1 MPLTTVRVILL
12 VHQGVMRA
20 LVEESV
26 RLLQTLLLPFGNAFL
41 VACPHD
47 GLDVSAD
54 VEVAFDFD
62 AQGIAGG
69 DEVFEDDVDY
79 VLVEDFDV
87 AERIYVELQTL

>member
-1 MPLTTVRVILL
+1 MWPGFAELR
-12 VHQGVMRA
+12 
-20 LVEESV
+20 
-26 RLLQTLLLPFGNAFL
+26 FG

-54 VEVAFDFD
+54 VKVAFDFD
-62 AQGIAGG
+62 AQRVAGG

-87 AERIYVELQTL
+87 AERIDVELQTL

>member
-1 MPLTTVRVILL
+1 MSLAKLRCDMCAFVLGALYL
-12 VHQGVMRA
+12 V
-20 LVEESV
+20 LSTK
-26 RLLQTLLLPFGNAFL
+26 LQVQSTNHVLRFG

-47 GLDVSAD
+47 GLDISAD
-54 VEVAFDFD
+54 VEVALDFD
-62 AQGIAGG
+62 AEGIAGG

>member
-1 MPLTTVRVILL
+1 MSPVILNL
-12 VHQGVMRA
+12 
-20 LVEESV
+20 
-26 RLLQTLLLPFGNAFL
+26 RLG

-54 VEVAFDFD
+54 VEVAFDVD

-69 DEVFEDDVDY
+69 DEVFEDDVDD
-79 VLVEDFDV
+79 VLVENFDV